1 MLALEKLPDMKA
13 VQGGYLQFE
22 LTSFCSVPRL
32 CKLKCTC
39 ATLGTRIAR
48 EKLADIFCWT
58 KSFKTIDA
66 SVRVV
71 AIASAGFKLSRT
83 KLVDLIRY
91 SLSTYAELSLEL

>member
-22 LTSFCSVPRL
+22 LTRHPEVLTSDPDV
-32 CKLKCTC
+32 
-39 ATLGTRIAR
+39 IAALR
-48 EKLADIFCWT
+48 T